1 MLQNESSNCFD
12 LVWFWFVF
20 VFKQIGETI
29 FQGVTEAKS
38 NDSLVISSSVFQYLQ
53 PDGPLCHGEQ
63 VIIWQGGIALEAFRL
78 SRKLRKTINLL
89 FN

>member
-29 FQGVTEAKS
+29 FQGVTETKS
-38 NDSLVISSSVFQYLQ
+38 NDFLVISSSVFQYLR
-53 PDGPLCHGEQ
+53 PDGPLCHQRVGDHLAR
-63 VIIWQGGIALEAFRL
+63 WNGFRGFQIV
-78 SRKLRKTINLL
+78 S
-89 FN
+89 